1 MLLYFAGYSTDK
13 EIFQVPGA
21 ENFLESYLL
30 FKNKDY
36 RQFHEDRHLLG
47 KRLFLDSG
55 AFSAFT
61 RGEKIDIDKYAEFLK
76 KNEEYITTYATLDV
90 IGDYKGTEKNTKY
103 LESKG
108 LHPLPTFHSGSPYH
122 VLEKM
127 VNEYEGGYIALGGL
141 VPLSTNRK
149 LMQAHLDKCF
159 SIIKTRVKVHAF
171 GVNGVWAWLR
181 YPFYSADAT
190 SWLMGGKFRH
200 LVNWNP
206 KSEKMEQITK
216 RNNKLDLNTP
226 LVYNGHYADINKHN
240 AAEYVKA
247 ANYATKLW
255 EARGVKWGYPEI
267 KEYK

>member
-1 MLLYFAGYSTDK
+1 MLLYLAGYSTDK
-13 EIFQVPGA
+13 DLYKVEGA
-21 ENFLESYLL
+21 QNFLESYLY
-30 FKNKDY
+30 FRGKDY
-36 RQFHEDRHLLG
+36 KQWHLDNHLLG

-61 RGEKIDIDKYAEFLK
+61 RNEKIDIDKYIEFLK
-76 KNEEYITTYATLDV
+76 LNEEYITTYATLDV
-90 IGDYKGTEKNTKY
+90 IGDWKGTERNTKY

-108 LHPLPTFHSGSPYH
+108 LHPLPTFHSGSPYT
-122 VLEKM
+122 VLERM
-127 VNEYEGGYIALGGL
+127 VDEYEGEYIALGGL

-171 GVNGVWAWLR
+171 GVNGVWAWLK

-206 KSEKMEQITK
+206 KNEKMEQITK
-216 RNNKLDLNTP
+216 RTNKLDLNTP

-247 ANYATKLW
+247 ANYVTKLW
-255 EARGVKWGYPEI
+255 EARGVKWDYPEL
-267 KEYK
+267 KEYR